1 MNMYEI
7 LLISVSLLTGFL
19 FGYLTSYI
27 KEKGKNRATIEDTKL
42 LTEEKEKV
50 TSKFDLENSKRKY
63 KYEYK
68 SNLYIKYFN
77 LLDDLNTKSNEEA
90 QTEFLPALSKFNASF
105 LIAQNDSE
113 KEMEA
118 TIEFSESIQGIMAK
132 SNQSQLRF
140 KTETASLKI
149 IAGEEV
155 LRLLEET
162 EIANDE
168 ALNRSAVMMKDYASL
183 LVSRQMDKL
192 EQYKSEIEETANKLN
207 ALKLQLRQ
215 AVRKELDE
223 I

>member
-1 MNMYEI
+1 MYEI
-7 LLISVSLLTGFL
+7 LLISISLLTGFL
-19 FGYLTSYI
+19 FGYITSYV

-77 LLDDLNTKSNEEA
+77 LLDELNAKSNEEA
-90 QTEFLPALSKFNASF
+90 HAEFLPAISKFNASF
-105 LIAQNDSE
+105 LSSQNDPE

-118 TIEFSESIQGIMAK
+118 TTEFSESILRIMAK
-132 SNQSQLRF
+132 ANQSQLRF
-140 KTETASLKI
+140 KTETSSLKI
-149 IAGEEV
+149 IAGAEV
-155 LRLLEET
+155 LKLLEET
-162 EIANDE
+162 EFANDE
-168 ALNRSAVMMKDYASL
+168 ALNRSAAMMKDLASL
-183 LVSRQMDKL
+183 LISREISELNNHQ
-192 EQYKSEIEETANKLN
+192 SEIQETAMKLN
-207 ALKLQLRQ
+207 ALKLQLRE

>member
-1 MNMYEI
+1 MYEI
-7 LLISVSLLTGFL
+7 LLIGISLLIGFL

-77 LLDDLNTKSNEEA
+77 LLDELNTKSNEEA
-90 QTEFLPALSKFNASF
+90 QTEFFPAISKFNTEF
-105 LIAQNDSE
+105 LSARNDPE

-118 TIEFSESIQGIMAK
+118 TTEFSVSIQKIIAK
-132 SNQSQLRF
+132 ANQTQLRF
-140 KTETASLKI
+140 KTETSSLKL
-149 IAGEEV
+149 IAGEKV
-155 LRLLEET
+155 LKLLEDT

-168 ALNRSAVMMKDYASL
+168 ASNRSAEMMKDYASL
-183 LVSRQMDKL
+183 LISRQINKL
-192 EQYKSEIEETANKLN
+192 EKYKSEIEETGAKLN
-207 ALKLQLRQ
+207 NLKLQLRE
-215 AVRKELDE
+215 AIRKELDE